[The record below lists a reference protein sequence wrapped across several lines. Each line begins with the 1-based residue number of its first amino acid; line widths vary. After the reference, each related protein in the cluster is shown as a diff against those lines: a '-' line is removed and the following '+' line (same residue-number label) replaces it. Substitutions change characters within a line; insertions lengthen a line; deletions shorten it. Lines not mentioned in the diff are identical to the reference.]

1 MRYRAPEPAPR
12 ARRARRAALTSTAFA
27 LVLALCAISLA
38 GCETTAEKSA
48 KLEKAA
54 KRIAPAQQQGLSIAH
69 ESSVVKV
76 QSATLV
82 HGTEGTA
89 AVLTLHN
96 SSAKAIREVPIS
108 IALKDVSGATVYTNA
123 TPGLAKTLTS
133 LALLPARGDGVW
145 IDDQI
150 PGTSARSIATKI
162 GDGAEVSG
170 AVPRLT
176 VREAQ
181 LTKDPS
187 GAATVEGTLE
197 NHSSTGQPELIVYAL
212 ARRDGRV
219 VAAGRAVLSSLTAGA
234 SAPFQAFFVGSP
246 AGARLQLSAP
256 PTALG

>member
-1 MRYRAPEPAPR
+1 VRSRAPER
-12 ARRARRAALTSTAFA
+12 ARQDQRAKCAALVASALTLVLLA
-27 LVLALCAISLA
+27 LVSS

-54 KRIAPAQQQGLSIAH
+54 KRIAPVAQQGLSIAH
-69 ESSVVKV
+69 ESSIVKV
-76 QSATLV
+76 LSATLV
-82 HGTEGTA
+82 RGTEGTA

-96 SSAKAIREVPIS
+96 SSAQAIRDVPIS
-108 IALKDVSGATVYTNA
+108 ISLKDAHGATVYTNA

-150 PGTSARSIATKI
+150 PGTSAKRLATKI
-162 GDGAEVSG
+162 GEGTAVNG

-181 LTKDPS
+181 LAEDPS
-187 GAATVEGTLE
+187 GAATVEGTID
-197 NHSSTGQPELIVYAL
+197 NPSRTGQSELVVYAL
-212 ARRDGRV
+212 ARKDGRI
-219 VAAGRAVLSSLTAGA
+219 VAAGRAVLASLAPGA
-234 SAPFQAFFVGSP
+234 SAPFQAFFVGTP
-246 AGARLQLSAP
+246 AGAQLQLSAP